1 MKKKHVIV
9 TSAVAAALALSSLTA
24 FADQSKSD
32 QQIPKATVVATVHK
46 EQDKVQENKNTLFQY
61 STINALMQGQFDG
74 EMYLKE
80 LNKHGDTGL
89 GTFNGVDGEL
99 TQLDGK
105 FYRYTYDGRMVEVN
119 GSKEQTPFAVTTKFK
134 ATKTAK
140 IEPVKDVT
148 DLNKQLTALINHK
161 NNFYAFKIHG
171 TFKTL
176 KTRSEE
182 KQVKPY
188 KTLPEVLANQSVF
201 ETENVTGTLI
211 GFYTPNYAATLN
223 VPGFHYHVIS
233 DDKTKGGHVLNISF
247 DAATVE
253 IDEIANLDVKLPQTK
268 EFHDADLTTVDPD
281 DVHKVETDPQ

>member
-1 MKKKHVIV
+1 MK
-9 TSAVAAALALSSLTA
+9 
-24 FADQSKSD
+24 
-32 QQIPKATVVATVHK
+32 
-46 EQDKVQENKNTLFQY
+46 
-61 STINALMQGQFDG
+61 GQFDG
-74 EMYLKE
+74 EMTLGE

-105 FYRYTYDGRMVEVN
+105 FYRYTYDGKMVEV
-119 GSKEQTPFAVTTKFK
+119 GKDAKTPFAVTTHFK
-134 ATKTAK
+134 VTKTAK
-140 IEPVKDVT
+140 IQPVKDMT
-148 DLNKQLTALINHK
+148 ELNKQLTSLITNK
-161 NNFYAFKIHG
+161 NDFYAFKIHG

-188 KTLPEVLANQSVF
+188 PTLPEVLKDQSIF

-233 DDKTKGGHVLNISF
+233 DDKKKGGHVLNISF
-247 DAATVE
+247 DAATVQ
-253 IDEIANLDVKLPQTK
+253 IDEIGNLEVKLPQTK
-268 EFHDADLTTVDPD
+268 EFHDADLTTVDPE
-281 DVHKVETDPQ
+281 DVHKVETDQQ

>member
-1 MKKKHVIV
+1 MKKKRIMI
-9 TSAVAAALALSSLTA
+9 TSTLVAAALSLSALTA
-24 FADQSKSD
+24 FAAQDNSGNQTP
-32 QQIPKATVVATVHK
+32 QAPVATTTYK
-46 EQDKVQENKNTLFQY
+46 AQENKNTLFQY
-61 STINALMQGQFDG
+61 STINALMKGQFDG
-74 EMYLKE
+74 EMTLGE

-105 FYRYTYDGRMVEVN
+105 FYRYTYEGRMVEVDK
-119 GSKEQTPFAVTTKFK
+119 KELTPFAVTTKFQV
-134 ATKTAK
+134 TKTAR
-140 IEPVKDVT
+140 INPVKDMT
-148 DLNKQLTALINHK
+148 ALNEQLTKLIDHK

-182 KQVKPY
+182 KQHKPY
-188 KTLPEVLANQSVF
+188 PTLPEVLANQSVF

-247 DAATVE
+247 DAATVQ
-253 IDEIANLDVKLPQTK
+253 IDEIANLEVNLPQTH
-268 EFHDADLTTVDPD
+268 EFHDADLTTVDPE
-281 DVHKVETDPQ
+281 DVHKVETDQK

>member
-1 MKKKHVIV
+1 MKKKRIMI
-9 TSAVAAALALSSLTA
+9 TSTLVAAALSLSALTA
-24 FADQSKSD
+24 FAAQDNSGNQTP
-32 QQIPKATVVATVHK
+32 QAPVATTTYK
-46 EQDKVQENKNTLFQY
+46 AQENKNTLFQY
-61 STINALMQGQFDG
+61 STINALMKGQFDG
-74 EMYLKE
+74 EMTLGE

-105 FYRYTYDGRMVEVN
+105 FYRYTYDGRMVEVDK
-119 GSKEQTPFAVTTKFK
+119 KELTPFAVTTKFQV
-134 ATKTAK
+134 TKTAR
-140 IEPVKDVT
+140 INPVKDMT
-148 DLNKQLTALINHK
+148 ALNEQLTKLIDHK

-182 KQVKPY
+182 KQQKPY
-188 KTLPEVLANQSVF
+188 PTLPEVLANQSVF

-247 DAATVE
+247 DAATVQ
-253 IDEIANLDVKLPQTK
+253 IDEIANLEVNLPQTQ
-268 EFHDADLTTVDPD
+268 EFHDADLTTVDPE
-281 DVHKVETDPQ
+281 DVHKVETDQK